1 LFKRLAPTDSQG
13 SLGAGGFGTVWKGL
27 YQGRAV
33 AVKEINAVGEGLL
46 LDSFKEWQR
55 EVAVMAALRHRN
67 LVELVGVVM
76 KPLALVL
83 ELIPLGDLFEN
94 FHLHY
99 DEIDAERQRLKTE
112 RQYSLADHRELAA
125 LKGSSQRQDGTTD
138 FDALALY
145 TARQQDWEQRLLFLT
160 TASMYF

>member
-1 LFKRLAPTDSQG
+1 MGD
-13 SLGAGGFGTVWKGL
+13 
-27 YQGRAV
+27 
-33 AVKEINAVGEGLL
+33 GLL

-99 DEIDAERQRLKTE
+99 DEIDEERQRLKAE
-112 RQYSLADHRELAA
+112 RQYCLPDHRDLAA
-125 LKGSSQRQDGTTD
+125 VKASSQRQDGTTD
-138 FDALALY
+138 FDVLALY
-145 TARQQDWEQRLLFLT
+145 TARQQDWEQRL
-160 TASMYF
+160 ASL